1 MIFGTLCFADETW
14 EYFYY
19 VLLLWVFWH
28 LVFIFLELW
37 YRMSV
42 KPILYKWVDKTKQDV
57 IMEHQDARAITIDQ
71 FMQGLHINKRRG
83 KKWVL
88 LQNLVCDITNYE

>member
-42 KPILYKWVDKTKQDV
+42 KPVLYK
-57 IMEHQDARAITIDQ
+57 
-71 FMQGLHINKRRG
+71 
-83 KKWVL
+83 
-88 LQNLVCDITNYE
+88 